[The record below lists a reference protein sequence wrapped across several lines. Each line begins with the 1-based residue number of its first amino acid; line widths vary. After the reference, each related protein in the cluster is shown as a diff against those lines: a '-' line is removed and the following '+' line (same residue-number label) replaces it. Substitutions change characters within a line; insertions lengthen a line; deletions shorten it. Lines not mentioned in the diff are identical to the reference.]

1 MEIADVKRRVVETI
15 DRARR
20 RSADRRARADA
31 AAKSYEAFLAGTAV
45 PIVRQV
51 ANVLR
56 AEGYPFD
63 VFTPAGGVRLASE
76 RGAGDYLELELDT
89 TDDRPSVVGR
99 VKRSRG
105 RDVVESEQRI
115 GDPLALGEEEV
126 LAFVLKE
133 LETFV
138 EK

>member
-20 RSADRRARADA
+20 RAADRRARADA
-31 AAKSYEAFLAGTAV
+31 AAKSYEAFLTGTAV

>member
-20 RSADRRARADA
+20 RGADRRARTDA
-31 AAKSYEAFLAGTAV
+31 AAKSYEAFLTGTAV

-76 RGAGDYLELELDT
+76 RGAGDYIELELDT
-89 TDDRPSVVGR
+89 SDDRPSVVGR

-105 RDVVESEQRI
+105 DDVMESEQRM

-126 LAFVLKE
+126 LAFILKE

>member
-1 MEIADVKRRVVETI
+1 MEIADVKRRVVDTI

-20 RSADRRARADA
+20 RAADRRTRAATA
-31 AAKSYEAFLAGTAV
+31 AQSYEAFLTGMAV

-56 AEGYPFD
+56 AEGYSFD
-63 VFTPAGGVRLASE
+63 VFTPAGGVRLASD
-76 RGAGDYLELELDT
+76 RGAGDYIELELDT
-89 TDDRPSVVGR
+89 AGDRPSVVGR

-105 RDVVESEQRI
+105 RDVVESEQQI
-115 GDPLALGEEEV
+115 GDPLTLGEEEI

-133 LETFV
+133 LEAFV
-138 EK
+138 ER

>member
-20 RSADRRARADA
+20 RAADRRARADA
-31 AAKSYEAFLAGTAV
+31 AAKSYEAFLTGTAV

-51 ANVLR
+51 ANVLC
-56 AEGYPFD
+56 AEGFPFD

-76 RGAGDYLELELDT
+76 RGAGDYIELELDT
-89 TDDRPSVVGR
+89 TEGQPSVVGR
-99 VKRSRG
+99 VRRSRG

-115 GDPLALGEEEV
+115 GDPLTLGEEEV

-138 EK
+138 DR

>member
-1 MEIADVKRRVVETI
+1 M
-15 DRARR
+15 
-20 RSADRRARADA
+20 
-31 AAKSYEAFLAGTAV
+31 

-56 AEGYPFD
+56 AQGYPFE
-63 VFTPAGGVRLASE
+63 VFTPAGGVRLSSE
-76 RGAGDYLELELDT
+76 RGTGDYIELGLDT
-89 TDDRPSVVGR
+89 TGDTPSVVGR

-115 GDPLALGEEEV
+115 GDPSTLGEEDV

-138 EK
+138 ER